1 MSDRQDLSPD
11 PRAECASNVEKNDP
25 HRGSLRL
32 TRLRILCVH
41 NGVHP
46 DANFAGLYEV
56 SDSSVRDLLRLGE
69 ACQDGGESDG
79 EKKLFHVRLQRFWW
93 PPQANAERAQC
104 WCKMRNDWRIS
115 AEVGQATSPARV
127 SNYTVCDL

>member
-32 TRLRILCVH
+32 TGLRILCVH

-56 SDSSVRDLLRLGE
+56 SDSSVRDMLRLGE
-69 ACQDGGESDG
+69 TC
-79 EKKLFHVRLQRFWW
+79 
-93 PPQANAERAQC
+93 
-104 WCKMRNDWRIS
+104 
-115 AEVGQATSPARV
+115 
-127 SNYTVCDL
+127 